1 MKKQYL
7 KPVFKSYNQRQMMLL
22 PPSLDELIEENH
34 PVRIVDQIIDNVD
47 DGVLVRQYKGG
58 GTSSYHPRMLLKVMV
73 YSYLCNIYSSRRMEA
88 ALKENIH
95 FMWLSGM
102 SRPDHNTLNR
112 FRSEKLKDVL
122 KEIFAQVVMMLV
134 DSGHVS
140 LKDVYVDGTKIE
152 ANANKFTFVWGNA
165 IKTSKARIA
174 DQLND
179 LWAYTQKVAQ
189 EEMGDDTPTDFTPI
203 DPEKVEE
210 TIARIDQALK
220 GKEVSKEVKQ
230 KLNYARKHW
239 PDNLRR
245 YQRHEQILD
254 GRKSYSKTDPDATF
268 MRMKEDYMKNGQLK
282 PGYNLQ
288 IATNN
293 QFILSYSLH
302 HNANDTNTLAS
313 HLEQF
318 GYLYGQYPEALTA
331 DAGYGSEEN
340 YSILENK
347 GIEAYVK
354 YNYFDKDQNKKAVK
368 SPFRLE
374 NMPYD
379 DQTDC
384 YHCPGGQVI
393 KNIGSRNRVTDNGY
407 KQTYLIYQATNCQSC
422 PLKEQC
428 SKKGDNHIFEINHHL
443 NQYKTKVYAMLNS
456 EEGLYHRS
464 KRPVDVEPV
473 FGNIKHNMGFKR
485 FNLRGKRKAEVETGL
500 LALAHN
506 LKKVAA

>member
-7 KPVFKSYNQRQMMLL
+7 KPVFKRYNQRQMMLL

-34 PVRIVDQIIDNVD
+34 PVRIIDQVIDNVD
-47 DGVLVRQYKGG
+47 DSVLIKQYKGG

-73 YSYLCNIYSSRRMEA
+73 YSYICNIYSSRRMEA

-122 KEIFAQVVMMLV
+122 KDIFAQVVMMLI

-140 LKDVYVDGTKIE
+140 LRDVYLDGTKIE
-152 ANANKFTFVWGNA
+152 ANANRFTFVWGNA

-174 DQLND
+174 DQLNE
-179 LWAYTQKVAQ
+179 LWAYTQKLAQ

-220 GKEVSKEVKQ
+220 GKDAIKEVKQ

-239 PDNLRR
+239 PENLRR
-245 YQRHEQILD
+245 YKQQEQLLG

-288 IATNN
+288 ISTSN

-318 GYLYGQYPEALTA
+318 GALYGQYPEVLTA

-354 YNYFDKDQNKKAVK
+354 YNYFDKDQGKRTVK

-374 NMPYD
+374 NMHYYS
-379 DQTDC
+379 QTDS
-384 YHCPGGQVI
+384 YRCPGGQVI
-393 KNIGSRNRVTDNGY
+393 KKIGSRNRISDNGY
-407 KQTYLIYQATNCQSC
+407 KQTYQIYQATNCQGC
-422 PLKEQC
+422 PMKEQC
-428 SKKGDNHIFEINHHL
+428 SKKGDNRIFEINHQL
-443 NQYKTKVYAMLNS
+443 SQYKAKANAMLNS
-456 EEGLYHRS
+456 KEGLYHRS

-485 FNLRGKRKAEVETGL
+485 FYLRGKRKVEVEAGL

>member
-34 PVRIVDQIIDNVD
+34 PVRIVDQVIDNVD
-47 DGVLVRQYKGG
+47 DGVLVQQYKGG

-73 YSYLCNIYSSRRMEA
+73 YSYLCNIYSSRKMEA

-112 FRSEKLKDVL
+112 FRSERLKDVL

-152 ANANKFTFVWGNA
+152 ANANRFTFVWGNA

-174 DQLND
+174 EQLND

-203 DPEKVEE
+203 NPEKVEE
-210 TIARIDQALK
+210 TIAKIDQALK
-220 GKEVSKEVKQ
+220 GKDVNKEVKQ

-288 IATNN
+288 ITTNN

-318 GYLYGQYPEALTA
+318 GNLYGQYPEVLTA

-354 YNYFDKDQNKKAVK
+354 YNYFDKDQSKKAVK

-379 DQTDC
+379 AHTNS
-384 YHCPGGQVI
+384 YRCPGGQEI
-393 KNIGSRNRVTDNGY
+393 KNIGTKNRMSDNGY
-407 KQTYLIYQATNCQSC
+407 KHTYLIYQSINCQGC
-422 PLKEQC
+422 PMKEQC
-428 SKKGDNHIFEINHHL
+428 SKKGDNSIFEINHQL
-443 NQYKTKVYAMLNS
+443 NLYKAKVYAMLNS

-485 FNLRGKRKAEVETGL
+485 FNLRGKGKVEVETGL

>member
-1 MKKQYL
+1 
-7 KPVFKSYNQRQMMLL
+7 MLL

-34 PVRIVDQIIDNVD
+34 PVRIVDHVLENVD
-47 DGVLVRQYKGG
+47 DSVLIKQYKGG

-73 YSYLCNIYSSRRMEA
+73 YSYLCNIYSSRRMES

-122 KEIFAQVVMMLV
+122 KDIFAQVVMMLV

-140 LKDVYVDGTKIE
+140 LRDVYLDGTKIE
-152 ANANKFTFVWGNA
+152 ANANRFTFVWGNA

-174 DQLND
+174 EQLND
-179 LWAYTQKVAQ
+179 LWSYTQKVAQ

-220 GKEVSKEVKQ
+220 GKDASKEVRQ

-239 PDNLRR
+239 PENLRR
-245 YQRHEQILD
+245 YKQQEQLLG
-254 GRKSYSKTDPDATF
+254 GRNSYSKTDPDATF

-288 IATNN
+288 ISTNN

-302 HNANDTNTLAS
+302 HNANDTNTLSS

-318 GYLYGQYPEALTA
+318 GAFYGQYPEALTA

-340 YSILENK
+340 YKLLEEK
-347 GIEAYVK
+347 EIEAYVK
-354 YNYFDKDQNKKAVK
+354 YNYFDRDQSKKEIK

-379 DQTDC
+379 AQTDS
-384 YHCPGGQVI
+384 YRCPGGEVI
-393 KNIGSRNRVTDNGY
+393 KKIGSRNRITDNGY
-407 KQTYLIYQATNCQSC
+407 RQTLHVYQATNCRGC
-422 PLKEQC
+422 TIKEQC
-428 SKKGDNHIFEINHHL
+428 GKKEDNRIFEINQQL
-443 NQYKTKVYAMLNS
+443 NLYKAKANTLLTSDV
-456 EEGLYHRS
+456 GLYHRS

-485 FNLRGKRKAEVETGL
+485 FYLRGKRKVEVETGL

>member
-34 PVRIVDQIIDNVD
+34 PVRIVDQVIDNVD
-47 DGVLVRQYKGG
+47 DGVLVKQYKGG

-152 ANANKFTFVWGNA
+152 ANANRFTFVWGNA

-174 DQLND
+174 EQLND

-210 TIARIDQALK
+210 TIAKIDQALK
-220 GKEVSKEVKQ
+220 GKDVSKEVKQ

-318 GYLYGQYPEALTA
+318 EDLYGQYPEVVTA

-340 YSILENK
+340 YSILANK

-354 YNYFDKDQNKKAVK
+354 YSYFDKDQSKRAVK
-368 SPFRLE
+368 SPYRLE

-379 DQTDC
+379 AQADS
-384 YHCPGGQVI
+384 YFCPGGQVL
-393 KNIGSRNRVTDNGY
+393 KHVGARNRISDNGY
-407 KQTYLIYQATNCQSC
+407 RQTLQIYQATNCQDC

-428 SKKGDNHIFEINHHL
+428 SKKGDNRIFEINHRL
-443 NQYKTKVYAMLNS
+443 NLYKTKVYAMLNS

-473 FGNIKHNMGFKR
+473 FGNIKHNKGFKR
-485 FNLRGKRKAEVETGL
+485 FNLRGKGKAEVETGL
-500 LALAHN
+500 LAIAHN

>member
-22 PPSLDELIEENH
+22 PPSLDELIDENH
-34 PVRIVDQIIDNVD
+34 PVRIVNHVLDNVD
-47 DGVLVRQYKGG
+47 DRMLVKQYKGG

-73 YSYLCNIYSSRRMEA
+73 YGYLCNIYSSRKMET

-102 SRPDHNTLNR
+102 NRPDHNTLNR

-122 KEIFAQVVMMLV
+122 KEIFSQVVMMLA
-134 DSGHVS
+134 DSGHIS
-140 LKDVYVDGTKIE
+140 LKDVYTDGTKIE
-152 ANANKFTFVWGNA
+152 ANANKFTFVWGNS
-165 IKTSKARIA
+165 IKTNKLKMAQ
-174 DQLND
+174 QLNE
-179 LWAYTQKVAQ
+179 LWSYTQKVAQ
-189 EEMGDDTPTDFTPI
+189 EELGDDTPTDFTPI
-203 DPEKVEE
+203 DPQKVEE
-210 TIARIDQALK
+210 TIARIDEALK
-220 GKEVSKEVKQ
+220 GKEVSKEVRQ
-230 KLNYARKHW
+230 KLNYARKAW
-239 PDNLRR
+239 PENLRR
-245 YQRHEQILD
+245 YKVQEDLLD

-268 MRMKEDYMKNGQLK
+268 MRMKEDYMNNGLLK

-288 IATNN
+288 ISTNN
-293 QFILSYSLH
+293 QFILAYSLH
-302 HNANDTNTLAS
+302 QNTTDTITLAS

-318 GYLYGQYPEALTA
+318 KDTCGQYPEVITA

-340 YSILENK
+340 YRLLEEK
-347 GIEAYVK
+347 KIEAYVK
-354 YNYFDKDQNKKAVK
+354 YNYFDRDQSKKAIR

-379 DQTDC
+379 AKTDS
-384 YHCPGGQVI
+384 YKCPGGREI
-393 KNIGSRNRVTDNGY
+393 KNIGSRNRNSDNGY
-407 KQTYLIYQATNCQSC
+407 TQTYRIYQATDCDGC
-422 PLKEQC
+422 VLKDQC
-428 SKKGDNHIFEINHHL
+428 SKKGNNRIFEINHQL
-443 NQYKTKVYAMLNS
+443 NLYKAKANAMLNS

-473 FGNIKHNMGFKR
+473 FGNIKHNKGFKR
-485 FNLRGKRKAEVETGL
+485 FNLRGRKKVEIETGL